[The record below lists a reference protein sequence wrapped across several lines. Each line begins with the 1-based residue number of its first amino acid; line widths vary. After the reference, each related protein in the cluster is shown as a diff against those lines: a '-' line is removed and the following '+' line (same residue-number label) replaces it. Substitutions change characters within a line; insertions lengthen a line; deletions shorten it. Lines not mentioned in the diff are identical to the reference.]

1 MNGFIKYHPI
11 VNLTYFFMTIGF
23 TMFFM
28 NPVCLL
34 ISFFCSFIYSV
45 LLGGRKTLK
54 TNLLYMLPMML
65 VMTVMNPLFNHEGVT
80 VIRYMWNGSPL
91 TAESIV
97 YGFFASLMIISVIS
111 WFFCYNKVMT
121 SDKFIYLFGRMIP
134 SLSLIISMTLRFVP
148 RFAAQMKTVS
158 DARRCMGRDPS
169 SGGIIKRIK
178 HGLGTLSAVV
188 TWSLENAVETSDS
201 MRARGYGL
209 SGRSAFSIFRF
220 DSKDAKALVFICVF
234 GVYTLVCG
242 IRGGLYF
249 RYFPSVK
256 WAEPSVFGICGYAS
270 YFLLCICPVIIE
282 IWEVRRWR
290 ASRSKT

>member
-1 MNGFIKYHPI
+1 MTGFATYHPI
-11 VNLTYFFMTIGF
+11 VNFIYFVMTIGF

-34 ISFFCSFIYSV
+34 ISFFCSFVFSV

-65 VMTVMNPLFNHEGVT
+65 VMSVMNPFFNHEGVT
-80 VIRYMWNGSPL
+80 VIRYMRNGNPL

-111 WFFCYNKVMT
+111 WFSSYNKVMT
-121 SDKFIYLFGRMIP
+121 SDKFIYLFGRIIP

-148 RFAAQMKTVS
+148 RFAAQMKNVS

-169 SGGIIKRIK
+169 SGGIFKRIRF
-178 HGLGTLSAVV
+178 GLDTLSVVV

-209 SGRSAFSIFRF
+209 AGRSAFSIFRF
-220 DSKDAKALVFICVF
+220 NSRDAKALTFICVF

-242 IRGGLYF
+242 IMGGLYF

-256 WAEPSVFGICGYAS
+256 WAEPSVFGIFGYVS
-270 YFLLCICPVIIE
+270 YFLLCIFPVIIE
-282 IWEVRRWR
+282 FWEVRRWR
-290 ASRSKT
+290 ALRSKT